1 MENLSL
7 ALRAMF
13 SQMSG
18 DDILK
23 EAGFVPLGDEGFHL
37 DAQCEEST
45 IVRMLLREDGNN
57 YSIDQLPMIGQVV
70 NQKWIMPSTICLP
83 FKFYE
88 GDSVFNMPLHF
99 STKMLI
105 IKDGEPVCRYSTLLR
120 WHLLTVQLGEDLFT
134 TSFLASHDIV
144 NKFKRKFFDWD
155 AYLKHDSKELNALF
169 LKPMAEVHMH

>member
-23 EAGFVPLGDEGFHL
+23 EAGFVPLGDEEFHL

-57 YSIDQLPMIGQVV
+57 YSIDQLDRKSVV
-70 NQKWIMPSTICLP
+70 
-83 FKFYE
+83 
-88 GDSVFNMPLHF
+88 
-99 STKMLI
+99 
-105 IKDGEPVCRYSTLLR
+105 
-120 WHLLTVQLGEDLFT
+120 
-134 TSFLASHDIV
+134 
-144 NKFKRKFFDWD
+144 
-155 AYLKHDSKELNALF
+155 
-169 LKPMAEVHMH
+169 